1 MSVSGH
7 VKYMSS
13 ACEVGLHV
21 CACAPCC
28 QGGNAAYHV
37 PEDLADLYYYFLL
50 LLTTTTAYHVP
61 EDLADLGV
69 GERGRLDILRGDEG
83 ADGEG

>member
-1 MSVSGH
+1 MH
-7 VKYMSS
+7 VKW
-13 ACEVGLHV
+13 ACTYVH
-21 CACAPCC
+21 APHAAR
-28 QGGNAAYHV
+28 GGNAAYHV

-69 GERGRLDILRGDEG
+69 GERGRLDILRVEEG